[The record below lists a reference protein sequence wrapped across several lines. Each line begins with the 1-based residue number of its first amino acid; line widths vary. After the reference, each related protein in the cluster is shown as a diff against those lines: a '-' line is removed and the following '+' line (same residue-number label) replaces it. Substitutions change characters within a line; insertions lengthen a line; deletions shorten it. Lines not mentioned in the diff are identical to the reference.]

1 MHLPNIGVVNVG
13 SSGNVFNVI
22 KSISH
27 TGATCGLIKQE
38 DDFSKYDKIIFP
50 GVGSFPYVMDALR
63 NNNFHQ
69 ALIESMKCKPTLG
82 ICLGLQV
89 LCKVGHEFQEVS
101 GLNIIR
107 GEVRKLN
114 CSGVVP
120 NMGFRTIE
128 IVKDSPIF
136 KGISENDEF
145 YFMHSYEVI
154 NHTETIAISTY
165 NNHSYVCAIQK
176 DHVFGVQF
184 HPEKSREPGL
194 RIIQNFIDL

>member
-22 KSISH
+22 KSISY
-27 TGATCGLIKQE
+27 TGAPCGVIKQE

-50 GVGSFPYVMDALR
+50 GVGSFPYVMDMLR
-63 NNNFHQ
+63 KNNFHH

-89 LCKVGHEFQEVS
+89 LCRVGYEFEEVL

-114 CSGVVP
+114 CSGVIP

-136 KGISENDEF
+136 KGITENDEF

-165 NNHSYVCAIQK
+165 SHHSYVCAIQK

-194 RIIQNFIDL
+194 RILKNFIDL

>member
-13 SSGNVFNVI
+13 SSGNVFNII

-27 TGATCGLIKQE
+27 TGAPCGLIKQE

-50 GVGSFPYVMDALR
+50 GVGSFPYVMDTLR

-89 LCKVGHEFQEVS
+89 LCRVGYEFKEVS

-120 NMGFRTIE
+120 KQMSSFT
-128 IVKDSPIF
+128 
-136 KGISENDEF
+136 
-145 YFMHSYEVI
+145 
-154 NHTETIAISTY
+154 
-165 NNHSYVCAIQK
+165 
-176 DHVFGVQF
+176 
-184 HPEKSREPGL
+184 
-194 RIIQNFIDL
+194 